1 MTQANGGPSDR
12 QQLRSALGLGADCPP
27 VEQLELLLDT
37 ARNAPPALASH
48 VESCTYCRA
57 ELSLLRRFQ
66 SDDLEES
73 EKEPVRLVTERLAA
87 RAGEIIPGR
96 PTWAAREPWWKALW
110 STPWPSAAALAMAGV
125 LIALAVG
132 LQWRHSQPGLHPPA
146 SSDQEVLRSN
156 RISILSPAGD
166 LRQVPQEVRWQAAPG
181 AAKYDVRLLEVD
193 GTEIWRADTSADRIT
208 LPPSVRVRIVPAKT
222 LVWRVTASDASGH
235 VVAESNTVRF
245 RLLQNVYT
253 P

>member
-12 QQLRSALGLGADCPP
+12 QQLRSALGPGADCPP
-27 VEQLELLLDT
+27 VEQLELLLET
-37 ARNAPPALASH
+37 ARNAPPALATH
-48 VESCTYCRA
+48 VESCAYCRA

-66 SDDLEES
+66 SEDLEES

-87 RAGEIIPGR
+87 RAGEIIPAR
-96 PTWAAREPWWKALW
+96 PTPAAREPWWRTFW
-110 STPWPSAAALAMAGV
+110 TTPWPRAAAFAMAGV

-132 LQWRHSQPGLHPPA
+132 LQWRHSQPSLHPPA

-156 RISILSPAGD
+156 LLSILSPEGD

-193 GTEIWRADTSADRIT
+193 GTELWRATTSEDRVI
-208 LPPSVRVRIVPAKT
+208 LPPSVQARIVPAKT
-222 LVWRVTASDASGH
+222 LLWQVTASDASGH
-235 VVAESNTVRF
+235 VVAESSMVRF